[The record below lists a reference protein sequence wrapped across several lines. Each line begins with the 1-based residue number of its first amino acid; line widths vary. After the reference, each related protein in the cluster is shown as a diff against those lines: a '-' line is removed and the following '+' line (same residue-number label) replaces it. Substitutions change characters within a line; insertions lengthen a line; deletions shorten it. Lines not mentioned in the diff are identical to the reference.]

1 MDGVELK
8 LGAKVVQDWDR
19 GVDQV
24 LHKELVEFLLEESP
38 REFYEFHLKKLK

>member
-1 MDGVELK
+1 MDRVVGTK
-8 LGAKVVQDWDR
+8 LGAELVQDRNR

-38 REFYEFHLKKLK
+38 REVIHIGLEE

>member
-1 MDGVELK
+1 MDRVVGPK
-8 LGAKVVQDWDR
+8 LGAKLVQDWDK

-38 REFYEFHLKKLK
+38 REVIHIGLEE